1 MKTQLD
7 RHLESLA
14 LAEKLRTLRIRN
26 SLTDSVFEILDESE
40 LDLKFS
46 NAPYSD
52 PQKTQVINKLARI
65 AEVLAQNTNLDNFNE
80 YSRIV
85 TICARKITDEDRS
98 LTMEMITQL
107 NDIYKKCNHDTET
120 RTS

>member
-1 MKTQLD
+1 M
-7 RHLESLA
+7 
-14 LAEKLRTLRIRN
+14 RIRN
-26 SLTDSVFEILDESE
+26 SLTESVFEILDESE
-40 LDLKFS
+40 LELKFS

>member
-7 RHLESLA
+7 RHLENLA
-14 LAEKLRTLRIRN
+14 VAEKLRTVQTSN
-26 SLTDSVFEILDESE
+26 SLTDSVFEILHESE

-46 NAPYSD
+46 NVPYSD

-65 AEVLAQNTNLDNFNE
+65 AEVLAQNTTLDNFKE
-80 YSRIV
+80 YCRIV
-85 TICARKITDEDRS
+85 TICSRKIVDEDRS
-98 LTMEMITQL
+98 FTMEMITLL